1 MDLSIDTSMAPGKV
15 ESDWQERLS
24 VVFVHDPNTATPRN
38 RIQYFADLVV
48 IAGGCSFILHVE
60 S

>member
-24 VVFVHDPNTATPRN
+24 VVVVRDPNTAMPRN